1 MRREGS
7 AHGAVCEHFVTD
19 SSSGCLSQPAGSG
32 SKTRFW
38 FRPEAWCALVPQ
50 LEYLSIFSSEM
61 HAARSLRGCRQ
72 GLSRVCGELVLKTSW
87 FLGTG
92 GTGAVI
98 KYEHSDFVWPG
109 SWRREISV
117 IRSNVVADFMNN
129 VQCKCQQAH

>member
-1 MRREGS
+1 MPVRREGS

-19 SSSGCLSQPAGSG
+19 SSSGCLSQPVGSG

-61 HAARSLRGCRQ
+61 HAVQGLRGCRQ
-72 GLSRVCGELVLKTSW
+72 GLSRVCGDLVLKTSW
-87 FLGTG
+87 FLGAG
-92 GTGAVI
+92 GTGAVV
-98 KYEHSDFVWPG
+98 KYEHSDFVWPKG

-117 IRSNVVADFMNN
+117 IRSN
-129 VQCKCQQAH
+129 CCG